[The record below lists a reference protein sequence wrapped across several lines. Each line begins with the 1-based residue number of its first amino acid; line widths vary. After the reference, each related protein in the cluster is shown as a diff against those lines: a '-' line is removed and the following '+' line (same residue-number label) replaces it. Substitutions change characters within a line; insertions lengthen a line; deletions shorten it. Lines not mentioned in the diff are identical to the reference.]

1 MKYRT
6 KDKTAKEGKDFLGG
20 DFSLLFRHGEIE
32 KRIIIPIIDDMSAK
46 GKEEY
51 FEVLFDFEVLIYL
64 KLEFYLKIEIYD
76 LSCEGA
82 LIGTK
87 SSTIVTIANDELFN
101 ETLDNIMDLTQ
112 ANLEDLKLYQS
123 NWTEQIKV
131 LFVLNIFVEREDK
144 GGGKSRKASGIKKGP
159 MPF

>member
-1 MKYRT
+1 M
-6 KDKTAKEGKDFLGG
+6 
-20 DFSLLFRHGEIE
+20 
-32 KRIIIPIIDDMSAK
+32 
-46 GKEEY
+46 
-51 FEVLFDFEVLIYL
+51 
-64 KLEFYLKIEIYD
+64 KIEIYD

-123 NWTEQIKV
+123 NWMEQIKV
-131 LFVLNIFVEREDK
+131 LFVLNIFFEREDM
-144 GGGKSRKASGIKKGP
+144 GGEKVEKP
-159 MPF
+159 WE